1 MTTAAPG
8 ASRRPNGQGAPASS
22 DGLYHLGDTKWRDLE
37 AEVRYALA
45 HKANDVVL
53 YGWSMGGGIV
63 ETFLRRSNDANR
75 VRAVVLDA
83 PALDWRAT
91 LDLAAD
97 ERHLPGV
104 LTFVAER
111 IVAARLG
118 LANLDPIDA
127 LRGSAQLR
135 APTLL
140 FHGTEDTVV
149 PIGPSDA
156 FARARPDLVTYIRV
170 AGADHTQEW
179 NVDPMVYTAA
189 LRSFLMRRLGPP
201 S

>member
-1 MTTAAPG
+1 
-8 ASRRPNGQGAPASS
+8 
-22 DGLYHLGDTKWRDLE
+22 
-37 AEVRYALA
+37 
-45 HKANDVVL
+45 VL

-63 ETFLRRSNDANR
+63 ETFLRRSSDADR
-75 VRAVVLDA
+75 VRVVILDA

-127 LRGSAQLR
+127 VRGSAQLR

-156 FARARPDLVTYIRV
+156 FARARPDLVTYVRV

-179 NVDPMVYTAA
+179 NVDPTVYTAA
-189 LRSFLMRRLGPP
+189 LRSFLMRRLGPT